1 MDKEELKN
9 KIVEANKKYRSG
21 NPIMSDTEYDN
32 LLEDYQKMVSNDE
45 YTSFRNTLNEGMIEY
60 GKKIKHKYFGSV
72 TVMTI
77 EGAIIDV
84 DFEQVGRK
92 KIGYEFCMK
101 NNMLEFI

>member
-1 MDKEELKN
+1 
-9 KIVEANKKYRSG
+9 
-21 NPIMSDTEYDN
+21 
-32 LLEDYQKMVSNDE
+32 
-45 YTSFRNTLNEGMIEY
+45 
-60 GKKIKHKYFGSV
+60 
-72 TVMTI
+72 MTI

>member
-1 MDKEELKN
+1 MLT
-9 KIVEANKKYRSG
+9 ANTKRFLRRKRNAVARPRPSPAAPAIKKQD
-21 NPIMSDTEYDN
+21 PKPPVIIPPDI
-32 LLEDYQKMVSNDE
+32 L
-45 YTSFRNTLNEGMIEY
+45 
-60 GKKIKHKYFGSV
+60 GKKIKHKYFGSG

-77 EGAIIDV
+77 EGARIDV